1 MFNSFWYYSLNK
13 PFLMPPNQVFLPVW
27 VILYFT
33 IFLSLIL
40 FIIKKSNHKKLN
52 GYIYFII
59 QMILNVLW
67 APVFFGLEQMQLG
80 LLIIIFLDIFV
91 YLTFKEFKK
100 ISNIAGLLLIPYFI
114 WVIFATYLVVGI
126 NVLNF

>member
-1 MFNSFWYYSLNK
+1 
-13 PFLMPPNQVFLPVW
+13 
-27 VILYFT
+27 
-33 IFLSLIL
+33 
-40 FIIKKSNHKKLN
+40 
-52 GYIYFII
+52 
-59 QMILNVLW
+59 MILNVLW

-100 ISNIAGLLLIPYFI
+100 ISNIAGLLLIPYFV